1 MMFNEALQKLKSSR
15 SLMKLALFSIFFLAI
30 YTLID
35 SFNLS
40 YREMILEYG
49 MYLVII
55 NVFINLL
62 MALLSGLLM
71 VLNTIMVDLKG
82 IESKGANLSFV
93 SILFRILTYG
103 CTPCVIAFFA
113 NIGIAFSV
121 MALPLA
127 GLPYKLLSLVLIL
140 LGLVWT
146 RYEINNTTC
155 KIKAPTA

>member
-1 MMFNEALQKLKSSR
+1 MMFNEALQKLKAPR
-15 SLMKLALFSIFFLAI
+15 TLIQWTLFTIFFFGI

-40 YREMILEYG
+40 YRDMVLEFG
-49 MYLVII
+49 IYLVII
-55 NVFINLL
+55 NVCLNLL

-93 SILFRILTYG
+93 SIIFGILTYG

-121 MALPLA
+121 IALPLA

-140 LGLVWT
+140 LGLGWT